1 MHFINSNWL
10 NWESADKS
18 LGLTSESISFH
29 MCLLLLLVSSGIFP
43 HFVFGHVS
51 AFLGSSL
58 LLRSLIA
65 SVCVTVW
72 QYHIFFLSLGCG
84 GREMVNFIL

>member
-1 MHFINSNWL
+1 
-10 NWESADKS
+10 
-18 LGLTSESISFH
+18 

-65 SVCVTVW
+65 SVCVTEW
-72 QYHIFFLSLGCG
+72 QYHIFFL
-84 GREMVNFIL
+84 